1 MSIPNLKRHILGL
14 AALTASTVAL
24 SAAGAQAADA
34 CPNAALRTGP
44 SAALADC
51 RAYELVSPD
60 LNHAVMPH
68 GASTGLASPS
78 GEMLVYTAEDAPEHA
93 SSAQP
98 YFNLIRARR
107 DAAKGWSGVSLSPP
121 VSTPVTA
128 YWAVRTVGL
137 SSDLSAT
144 LDSSDQPLSG
154 GATATG
160 ANVFVGHTDG
170 TYRQLTTVPAIFG
183 NGFQKVYGAPGVA
196 GATPDFSHVYLV
208 PSNAQVAGDPT
219 PGSSVYTWSEEHG
232 LQLLGL
238 LPDGTPAPS
247 GASFAGNS
255 ADGRYVAFLA
265 GNQLYLRVDESRT
278 IAISTSQRTV
288 DPDPNPPAV
297 PAPVGVSSDG
307 RYVLFTSQSELTN
320 DANTGRSAGVA
331 TDAGRDLYR
340 YDIATGQLEDLTVDT
355 NPADTATGANVLS
368 AFPSVEVPVVRA
380 TPDASVVYFAADGTL
395 APGAT
400 PGRTA
405 LYVWHD
411 DRIDFVADAGG
422 LARPDPVFQPNI
434 LAPLYVTPDGKHL
447 VFSSTD
453 SLTGYDNTDP
463 VSGLP
468 HGEVFL
474 ATLGSPLVC
483 ASCRP
488 DGTPPIGDSTVPRYN
503 GVHSDRTVRAVS
515 EDGSRVFFDSKDA
528 VLPQA
533 SGGHQQ
539 VYEYSGGRISP
550 ISRPDSSFGASFLDA
565 SASGDDVFFKTHDD
579 LVPNPNSGDDAVF
592 DARVGGGFP
601 VAAHSRCSGVSCRA
615 APTPAFTAPVA
626 ASVTFVSDDK
636 VQDGADV
643 LSASTKVSVSKVRTI
658 IGAAGALKVKVPQ
671 KGALTLAG
679 VGVAARHVSAPRA
692 QTITVKLALTAKAAR
707 TLRKRRAF
715 KTSVRVRF
723 TGADR
728 RSSTATVSLTF
739 KIPTTRK
746 AR

>member
-1 MSIPNLKRHILGL
+1 MNTPNLKHHSLRL
-14 AALTASTVAL
+14 AVLTASTLAL
-24 SAAGAQAADA
+24 TAGPAQATDT
-34 CPNAALRTGP
+34 CPNSALRVGP
-44 SAALADC
+44 AAALADC
-51 RAYELVSPD
+51 RAYELVSSD
-60 LNHAVMPH
+60 LNHALLPH

-78 GEMLVYTAEDAPEHA
+78 GEMIVYMAEDAPEHA
-93 SSAQP
+93 RSSQP
-98 YFNLIRARR
+98 GFNLIRATR
-107 DAAKGWSGVSLSPP
+107 DAATGWTGVSLSPP
-121 VSTPVTA
+121 LSTPVTA

-137 SSDLSAT
+137 SSDLSTT

-154 GATATG
+154 SATATG
-160 ANVFVGHTDG
+160 ANVFVGHTGG
-170 TYRQLTTVPAIFG
+170 TYRQITAVPATFG
-183 NGFQKVYGAPGVA
+183 GTFQKVYGAPGVA

-219 PGSSVYTWSEEHG
+219 PGSSIYTWSEEHG
-232 LQLLGL
+232 LQLLGI

-255 ADGRYVAFLA
+255 ADGRYAAFLA

-297 PAPVGVSSDG
+297 PAPAGVSSDG

-320 DANTGRSAGVA
+320 DANTGRSGGVA

-340 YDIATGQLEDLTVDT
+340 YDIATGELKDLTVDT

-368 AFPSVEVPVVRA
+368 AFPSIEVPVVRA

-395 APGAT
+395 APGGT

-405 LYVWHD
+405 LYAWHD

-422 LARPDPVFQPNI
+422 LVRDAINHEL
-434 LAPLYVTPDGKHL
+434 LAPIDVTPDGRHL
-447 VFSSTD
+447 LFSSTD
-453 SLTGYDNTDP
+453 RLTGYDNTDP

-468 HGEVFL
+468 HSEVFL
-474 ATLGSPLVC
+474 ATLGAPVVC

-488 DGTPPIGDSTVPRYN
+488 DGTPPVGDSTVPRYN
-503 GVHSDRTVRAVS
+503 GVHTDRAVRAVS
-515 EDGSRVFFDSKDA
+515 ADGSRVFFDSTDA
-528 VLPQA
+528 VLLQA

-550 ISRPDSSFGASFLDA
+550 ISHLDSSFEASFIDA

-579 LVPNPNSGDDAVF
+579 LVPNPNSGDEAVF

-601 VAAHSRCSGVSCRA
+601 VVAHSRCSGVSCRA
-615 APTPAFTAPVA
+615 APTPALTPPVA
-626 ASVTFVSDDK
+626 ASVTFVSNGNLQVDSG
-636 VQDGADV
+636 VS
-643 LSASTKVSVSKVRTI
+643 SASTKVSVSQVRTI
-658 IGAAGALKVKVPQ
+658 TGATGALKVKVPQ
-671 KGALTLAG
+671 KGTLILAG
-679 VGVAARHVSAPRA
+679 DGVVARHVSAPKA
-692 QTITVKLALTAKAAR
+692 QTITLKLALTAKAAR
-707 TLRKRRAF
+707 TLRKQRTF
-715 KTSVRVRF
+715 KTRVRVRF
-723 TGADR
+723 TGVDR

-739 KIPTTRK
+739 KRPTTRK